1 MRLIKHRRLWAVAA
15 VWLCLLGFPVQAN
28 ELAMLETELPDLTQV
43 LDVSAKKAQF
53 IEFLTPRI
61 QAENHRIE
69 AERAWLLQM
78 HEQASAGVAY
88 EPWQKALLTR
98 LGQYYEIEAAPGT
111 NAYFEQILHRADTL
125 PVSLVLAQAA
135 KESGW
140 GTSRFATEGNN
151 LFGQWC
157 FQSGCGLVPKGRPEG
172 ERYEVKAFN
181 SVAQAVSA
189 YYRNVNTHTPYQALR
204 NIRAELRYLSLPL
217 ESDTLAWGLE
227 SYSIR
232 GEDYIRE
239 IADLID
245 YNELKQHDQP
255 AYYALN

>member
-1 MRLIKHRRLWAVAA
+1 MRSYKQDLTIGLIGLLAWLW
-15 VWLCLLGFPVQAN
+15 LPVQAN
-28 ELAMLETELPDLTQV
+28 DIALLETDLPDLTQIV
-43 LDVSAKKAQF
+43 DVAAKKDQF
-53 IEFLTPRI
+53 IEFLTPRVL
-61 QAENHRIE
+61 AENQRIE
-69 AERAWLLQM
+69 AERAWLMQM
-78 HEQASAGVAY
+78 RAQARSGQPY
-88 EPWQKALLTR
+88 QPWQALLLSR
-98 LGQYYEIEAAPGT
+98 LGRYYEVDAEPGT
-111 NAYFEQILHRADTL
+111 PLYFQQILHRTDTL

-157 FQSGCGLVPKGRPEG
+157 FQRGCGLVPSARPEG
-172 ERYEVKAFN
+172 ERYEVRAFD
-181 SVAQAVSA
+181 SVAQAISA
-189 YYRNVNTHTPYQALR
+189 YFRNVNTHEPYQALR

-232 GEDYIRE
+232 GEAYIRE
-239 IADLID
+239 LSELIA
-245 YNELKQHDQP
+245 YNDLKQHDLP

>member
-1 MRLIKHRRLWAVAA
+1 MRLVRHQYILALLGAVALL
-15 VWLCLLGFPVQAN
+15 WLPARAN
-28 ELAMLETELPDLTQV
+28 DVALLETDLPDLTQIA
-43 LDVSAKKAQF
+43 DVATKKSQF
-53 IEFLTPRI
+53 IEFLAPRV
-61 QAENHRIE
+61 QAENQRIE

-78 HEQASAGVAY
+78 RDQANADVPYQS
-88 EPWQKALLTR
+88 WQKTLLTR
-98 LGQYYEIEAAPGT
+98 LGRYYEVEAAPGT
-111 NAYFEQILHRADTL
+111 QDYFEHMLHRADIL

-157 FQSGCGLVPKGRPEG
+157 FQTGCGLVPTGRPEG
-172 ERYEVKAFN
+172 ERYEVKAFD
-181 SVAQAVSA
+181 SIAQAVSA
-189 YYRNVNTHTPYQALR
+189 YYRNVNTHEPYLALR
-204 NIRAELRYLSLPL
+204 NIRSELRYLSLPL

-232 GEDYIRE
+232 GEAYIRE
-239 IADLID
+239 LSELID
-245 YNELKQHDQP
+245 YNDLKQHDLP